1 VDALRRR
8 DGPPR
13 LRDDVLELDEG
24 AFEVD
29 LAVHDP
35 ERRLRD
41 LDRDGIDVAVV
52 SLQPTLGL
60 ARCPEVVDAFHAAMP
75 AIGAA
80 SGGRLRA
87 WAAGDAVEGFAGAC
101 VTASSVLAGV
111 DELAGELER
120 RGQALFVHPGPASR
134 PDGRPAWWTAVV
146 DYVAEMQAAW
156 FAWLTGGAAR
166 FPRLPVVFGV
176 LAGGAP
182 VQLERL
188 AVRGGPMTPIPA
200 TMYLDTAS
208 YGRLG
213 LGLAVEAL
221 GRERLVFGSDAPV
234 CPAETTLAALAALG
248 DDILAAVTIANPGRF
263 LS

>member
-1 VDALRRR
+1 
-8 DGPPR
+8 
-13 LRDDVLELDEG
+13 
-24 AFEVD
+24 
-29 LAVHDP
+29 
-35 ERRLRD
+35 
-41 LDRDGIDVAVV
+41 
-52 SLQPTLGL
+52 
-60 ARCPEVVDAFHAAMP
+60 MP
-75 AIGAA
+75 AIGAV

-87 WAAGDAVEGFAGAC
+87 WAAGETLDGFAGAC
-101 VTASSVLAGV
+101 VTASSLLTGV

-156 FAWLTGGAAR
+156 FAWLADGAAR
-166 FPRLPVVFGV
+166 FPRLPVVFAV

-182 VQLERL
+182 VQFERL
-188 AVRGGPMTPIPA
+188 GVRGGPATTVPD
-200 TMYLDTAS
+200 TMYVDTAS

-234 CPAETTLAALAALG
+234 CAAETTLAALAALG
-248 DDILAAVTIANPGRF
+248 DNVLEAVTSANPGRF
-263 LS
+263 L